1 MPPYTP
7 VKSKAQ
13 ARKMFVLAKEGKI
26 SEADARGK
34 VRTAPQGLPERVGDR
49 AGKKK
54 KGDRRSAGKRMHA
67 RGDRRS
73 R

>member
-13 ARKMFVLAKEGKI
+13 AKKMFVLADEGKI
-26 SEADARGK
+26 SEDDARGK
-34 VRTAPQGLPERVGDR
+34 VRAANYKKLPTRVPR
-49 AGKKK
+49 
-54 KGDRRSAGKRMHA
+54 
-67 RGDRRS
+67 RRS